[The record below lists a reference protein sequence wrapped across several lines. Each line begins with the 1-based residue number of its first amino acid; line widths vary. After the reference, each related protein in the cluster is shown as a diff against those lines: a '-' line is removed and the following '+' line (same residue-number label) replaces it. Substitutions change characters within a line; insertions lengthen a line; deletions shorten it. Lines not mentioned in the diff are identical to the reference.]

1 VPLGI
6 FESSFKVGVSK
17 LVPNEK
23 KTLSLELS
31 EYERPKE
38 GLSLSSFTKSE
49 CIPILLMSYL
59 TPYLRRSPEEYDA

>member
-1 VPLGI
+1 MKGQ
-6 FESSFKVGVSK
+6 K
-17 LVPNEK
+17 
-23 KTLSLELS
+23 
-31 EYERPKE
+31 R